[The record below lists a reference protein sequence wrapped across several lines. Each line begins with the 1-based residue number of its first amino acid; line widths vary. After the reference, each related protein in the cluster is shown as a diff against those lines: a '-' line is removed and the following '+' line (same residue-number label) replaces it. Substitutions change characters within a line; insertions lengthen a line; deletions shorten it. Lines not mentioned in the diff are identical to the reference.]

1 MPLGAHDLHP
11 LSFRAMRL
19 LEKSKRVIEA
29 QLSNTSIR
37 ALSGSMVAYEGQVSF
52 KSAGFGG
59 GEGVLA
65 GLRQRATGEGLS
77 LMEASGTGIVYL
89 AHRGRNVTVLDL
101 NNETLQV
108 ESEQLLALNGN
119 LSTNVAFAGVR
130 GGMSG
135 QGLFTTTVTGT
146 GQVALL
152 SSGGPLIHLEVSPQY
167 PLVVDPDA
175 FVCAKGQL
183 TQSFV
188 TDVSWRSAIGQGSG
202 EVFSLK
208 WDGMGVVSIQP
219 AER

>member
-1 MPLGAHDLHP
+1 MQ
-11 LSFRAMRL
+11 L
-19 LEKSKRVIEA
+19 LVKSKRVIEA
-29 QLSNTSIR
+29 RLSNSAVR
-37 ALSGSMVAYEGQVSF
+37 ALSGSMVAYEGQITF

-77 LMEASGTGIVYL
+77 LMECAGTGVVYL
-89 AHRGRNVTVLDL
+89 AHQAQDVTILEL

-108 ESEQLLALNGN
+108 ESEQLLALSGN
-119 LSTNVAFAGVR
+119 LNTNVTFAGLR

-152 SSGGPLIHLEVSPQY
+152 SAGGPLIHLEVSPQY

-183 TQSFV
+183 SQSFV

-202 EVFSLK
+202 EAFSLK
-208 WDGMGVVSIQP
+208 WDGVGVVSIQP

>member
-1 MPLGAHDLHP
+1 
-11 LSFRAMRL
+11 MRL
-19 LEKSKRVIEA
+19 VMKTKRVIEA
-29 QLSNTSIR
+29 HLSNSSVR
-37 ALSGSMVAYEGQVSF
+37 ALSGSMVAYEGQVGF

-77 LMEASGTGIVYL
+77 LMECSGTGVVYF
-89 AHRGRNVTVLDL
+89 AHQAQDVTVLEL

-108 ESEQLLALNGN
+108 ESEQLLALSGN
-119 LSTNVAFAGVR
+119 LNTNVTFAVLR

-152 SSGGPLIHLEVSPQY
+152 SAGGPLIHLEVSPQY

-202 EVFSLK
+202 EAFSLK
-208 WDGMGVVSIQP
+208 WDGVGVVSIQP

>member
-1 MPLGAHDLHP
+1 MTPLRSA
-11 LSFRAMRL
+11 
-19 LEKSKRVIEA
+19 KSHNSSV
-29 QLSNTSIR
+29 R
-37 ALSGSMVAYEGQVSF
+37 ALSGSMVAYEGQVGF

-59 GEGVLA
+59 GEGVLS

-77 LMEASGTGIVYL
+77 LMECSGTGVVYF
-89 AHRGRNVTVLDL
+89 AHQAQDVTVLEL

-108 ESEQLLALNGN
+108 ESEQLLALSGN
-119 LSTNVAFAGVR
+119 LNTNVTFAGLR

-152 SSGGPLIHLEVSPQY
+152 SAGGPLIHLEVSPQY

-202 EVFSLK
+202 EAFSLE
-208 WDGMGVVSIQP
+208 WVGVGVVSIQP

>member
-1 MPLGAHDLHP
+1 
-11 LSFRAMRL
+11 MRL
-19 LEKSKRVIEA
+19 VAKTKRVIEA
-29 QLSNTSIR
+29 HLNNSSVR
-37 ALSGSMVAYEGQVSF
+37 ALSGSMVAYEGQVGF

-65 GLRQRATGEGLS
+65 GVRQRATGEGLS
-77 LMEASGTGIVYL
+77 LMECTGTGVVYL
-89 AHRGRNVTVLDL
+89 AHRAQDVTVLDL
-101 NNETLQV
+101 DNETLQV
-108 ESEQLLALNGN
+108 ESEQLLALGGN
-119 LSTNVAFAGVR
+119 LSTNVTFAGLR

-152 SSGGPLIHLEVSPQY
+152 SAGGPLIHLEVSPHY

-202 EVFSLK
+202 EAFSLE
-208 WDGMGVVSIQP
+208 WTGVGVVSVQP